1 MIKVIKIK
9 MNNKEYYIFYL
20 YSFLFNYIYILLIN
34 KSSNIIEIYKNNLYK
49 N

>member
-1 MIKVIKIK
+1 MIRMIKMIKIK
-9 MNNKEYYIFYL
+9 MNNKEYY
-20 YSFLFNYIYILLIN
+20 NNILLIN